1 MYYVCYDKPNKIS
14 NTLMD
19 NMVLFA
25 SEFLE
30 IDETIEVNFDGEFDN
45 DGAGYAVYDE
55 DEASVYINPS
65 LSKDQIIKTFFH
77 EMVHIKQYVKGELK
91 SGVGKN
97 PSRWMG
103 EIYETSYM
111 DSPWE
116 QEAYELETVMYD
128 IFKMP

>member
-1 MYYVCYDKPNKIS
+1 
-14 NTLMD
+14 MD

-25 SEFLE
+25 GEFLE